1 MVQTRV
7 KTEQAISEI
16 SLQDSIH
23 YQGRKAARAKSE
35 HRRRII
41 LEAALRIVAKE
52 GVRGVKHRAV
62 AKEAQVPLASTTYY
76 FKDIEELITDAFML
90 FAEKSQQ
97 VLELFYGELNKLVV
111 KYDADMIR
119 SDELTRLRFT
129 EELVEMGVRYIK
141 AQVQFRRDDVLA
153 EMAFLMEALRD
164 KQLQP
169 LAKEYRMAWFTRLV
183 SFLMQTKSSTPAEDA
198 MCIIS
203 GVQAL
208 LYESVLNDGAVNEH
222 LARSSIR
229 RLMSLLLKG

>member
-1 MVQTRV
+1 MSQTPLKSV
-7 KTEQAISEI
+7 KTTGDA

-41 LEAALRIVAKE
+41 LEAALRIVARE

-62 AKEAQVPLASTTYY
+62 AKEAEVPLASTTYY

-97 VLELFYGELNKLVV
+97 ILDLFYGELSKLLQN
-111 KYDADMIR
+111 YDIA
-119 SDELTRLRFT
+119 SVQTDEETRLRFI

-141 AQVQFRRDDVLA
+141 AQVQFRREDVLA

-183 SFLMQTKSSTPAEDA
+183 NFLMQTKSPSPAEDA
-198 MCIIS
+198 MFIIS

-208 LYESVLNDGAVNEH
+208 LYESVLNDGVTNEY
-222 LARSSIR
+222 LVRSSIR
-229 RLMSLLLKG
+229 RLATLLLRR